1 MLLYV
6 SANTRPDISYA
17 VSQVARFSHEPRK
30 THATALKMIARYL
43 EGTKTK
49 GTIFKPTEE
58 LKLECYV
65 DADFAGLYGVED
77 PSDSVSAKSRS
88 GYIIFLGNCPTLWK
102 SQLQSEVSLSTLE
115 SEYVALSQSIR
126 TVLPMQTLLK
136 EIIPTITIPRSLT
149 VNLIT
154 TVFEDNNGAISLATT
169 HRVTSRTKHFNIKYH
184 FFWESVEKGDIV
196 IERINSQEQKAD
208 ILTKGL
214 TKDTFEKIRCLI
226 QGW

>member
-1 MLLYV
+1 
-6 SANTRPDISYA
+6 
-17 VSQVARFSHEPRK
+17 VARFSHEPRK

-49 GTIFKPTEE
+49 G
-58 LKLECYV
+58 
-65 DADFAGLYGVED
+65 
-77 PSDSVSAKSRS
+77 
-88 GYIIFLGNCPTLWK
+88 
-102 SQLQSEVSLSTLE
+102 
-115 SEYVALSQSIR
+115 
-126 TVLPMQTLLK
+126 MQTLLK
-136 EIIPTITIPRSLT
+136 EIIPTITIPRTLT
-149 VNLIT
+149 VNMIT
-154 TVFEDNNGAISLATT
+154 TVFEDNNGAISSATT

-184 FFWESVEKGDIV
+184 FFWDSVEKGDIV